1 MGIVNIENLSKI
13 YNTGKE
19 NEENKEVRALDD
31 ISISIEKGEFV
42 AVVGPSGSGKTTL
55 LSLLGGLNNPTRGK
69 LIIDD
74 MDVYSLSSEDLA
86 DFRRKYV
93 GFVFQDYQLVPYLT
107 AVENVLLPLA
117 VVNMPKKEKIDKALK
132 VLDEMGLS
140 DKANRLPS
148 QLSGGEK
155 ERVAI
160 ARALV
165 NKPLFILADEPTGSL
180 DSATGKEIMEIF
192 SRLNDEG
199 LTIIMVT
206 HDTSNCD
213 YAKRVI
219 SLMDGKVEKE
229 ESKEESPV

>member
-1 MGIVNIENLSKI
+1 MEIVKIENLSKI
-13 YNTGKE
+13 YNTGEE
-19 NEENKEVRALDD
+19 NDDNKEVRALDG
-31 ISISIEKGEFV
+31 INMSIEKGEFV

-55 LSLLGGLNNPTRGK
+55 LSILGGLNNPTKGE

-132 VLDEMGLS
+132 VLEDMGLD

-192 SRLNDEG
+192 NRLNDEG

-229 ESKEESPV
+229 ESKEKSPV

>member
-1 MGIVNIENLSKI
+1 MKIVKMEELSKV
-13 YNTGKE
+13 YNTGDDSDS
-19 NEENKEVRALDD
+19 NKEVRALDN
-31 ISISIEKGEFV
+31 ISLTVNKGEFL

-55 LSLLGGLNNPTRGK
+55 LSIIGGLNSPTKGR

-74 MDVYSLSSEDLA
+74 YDVYSFSSEDLA

-93 GFVFQDYQLVPYLT
+93 GFVFQDYQLIPYLT

-117 VVNMPKKEKIDKALK
+117 VVKMHKEEKINKATQVLK
-132 VLDEMGLS
+132 EMGLL
-140 DKANRLPS
+140 DKAKRLPG

-165 NKPLFILADEPTGSL
+165 NRPLFILADEPTGSL
-180 DSATGKEIMEIF
+180 DRAAGRELMKTF
-192 SRLNDEG
+192 TRLNEEG
-199 LTIIMVT
+199 QTIIMVT
-206 HDTSNCD
+206 HDTSNCS

-219 SLMDGKVEKE
+219 SLQDGRVEKE
-229 ESKEESPV
+229 ETKI